1 MAYRFNELSLESRHK
16 AIENHRYDDLD
27 VYIQEFNPDVNEI
40 KEITSDNYVAD
51 FLQDN
56 EFLFDVDGND
66 W

>member
-1 MAYRFNELSLESRHK
+1 MAYRFNELSLESMHK